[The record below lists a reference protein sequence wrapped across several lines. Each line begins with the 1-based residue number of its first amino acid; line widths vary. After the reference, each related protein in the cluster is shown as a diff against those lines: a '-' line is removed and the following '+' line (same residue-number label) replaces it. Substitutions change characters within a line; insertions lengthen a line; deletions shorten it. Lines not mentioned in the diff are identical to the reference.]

1 MNKIHISRNREIL
14 GQFSPEEV
22 REGFKTGRFLPADLA
37 WRQGMT
43 EWKPLGTLPE
53 LIGEEDTPELPPMPA
68 APSGTPDQPALS
80 AGEVM
85 PSWER
90 RADLGV
96 VPAIIETTKEVL
108 ARPSETF
115 AAMPKTGG
123 IGGSLLYSIAVAW
136 VTTAV
141 AFGYQGLWAYLN
153 PEEFQKQLESMGQA
167 SVELGFFW
175 MIMGVVIVF
184 LPLFLAIGL
193 FVSAGVVHLGLMVF
207 GGARNG
213 FEATLRVL
221 AYTQG
226 ATSVLQLIPMC
237 GGLLYSVWYFVSG
250 VIGLIKVHEADPWRV
265 ILAVLLPFLLCCGL
279 IFFFIAAAG
288 AAALGGAA
296 AGG

>member
-68 APSGTPDQPALS
+68 APSGTPDQPAPVMG
-80 AGEVM
+80 ATM

-108 ARPSETF
+108 ARPAETF
-115 AAMPKTGG
+115 SAMPKTGG
-123 IGGSLLYSIAVAW
+123 IGGSLLYSIVVAW
-136 VTTAV
+136 ITTTV
-141 AFGYQGLWAYLN
+141 AFGYQALWAYVN
-153 PEEFQKQLESMGQA
+153 PEDFKKQLESMGQGG
-167 SVELGFFW
+167 VELGFFW

-250 VIGLIKVHEADPWRV
+250 VIGLIKVHETDPWRV

-288 AAALGGAA
+288 AAALSGAA